1 MNWVDLLRPIGFSD
15 VVHRHDDEHLFNQ
28 RWELQNSP
36 EYQILGARAQT
47 FPLRYKVKSQSL
59 GGIMTNR
66 SNHSQLVG
74 DIAELLGRKVGAK
87 ISRRIRKTMDT
98 GGLGEIRTHHFM
110 AILRISSLGHDLGSP
125 PFAHPG
131 EYAVREWASTAWRQN
146 IFRGRLTKAELL
158 DLQNFDANAN
168 AFSILA
174 NNDVF
179 TFPIIASIVKYPN
192 GSGDDPRLCYKSPK
206 YGYLAKDAGKFEII
220 AESLGMIKHE
230 KGQAHYARHPLV
242 YLLEAADD
250 IAYLIHDFR
259 DALKAGFYQTDMQIQ
274 PEELQC
280 TEQEIKTAKN
290 VEQIF
295 YYLTGMHFDDYALNG
310 HGRSNERQQVIRRL
324 AKMEAAVVDVC
335 TDALARAFLEYEDA
349 ILDGKNCPSL
359 VDLAVLPS
367 GQKMGPIYSAI
378 RQNFRSTVID
388 EVDKIRNPNK
398 ENIKMIL
405 DAFCMSYF
413 SVSELKSYGTTQDH
427 QSANDS
433 LAAVKGFLGVV
444 EKYDNQGEAQF
455 SFESSFSDF
464 IQDVLRWLCQQG
476 DNDILRLSH
485 DLKAVRGLSSALK
498 QFQNKFETMPAV
510 GQPSS
515 KLAR

>member
-1 MNWVDLLRPIGFSD
+1 MNWVDLLRPIGFND

-36 EYQILGARAQT
+36 EYQILGSRAQT

-87 ISRRIRKTMDT
+87 ISRRIRKTMET
-98 GGLGEIRTHHFM
+98 GDLGEIRTHHFM

-131 EYAVREWASTAWRQN
+131 EYAVREWASTQWRQN

-168 AFSILA
+168 AFSVLA
-174 NNDVF
+174 NNDIF
-179 TFPIIASIVKYPN
+179 TFPVIASIVKYPN
-192 GSGDDPRLCYKSPK
+192 GSGDDPALCYKSPK

-220 AESLGMIKHE
+220 AETLGMTKCE
-230 KGQAHYARHPLV
+230 KDGMRYVRHPLV

-259 DALKAGFYQTDMQIQ
+259 DALKAGFYQMDMKTQT
-274 PEELQC
+274 EELRC
-280 TEQEIKTAKN
+280 TSKEIETAKS

-310 HGRSNERQQVIRRL
+310 HGRGNERQQVVRRL
-324 AKMEAAVVDVC
+324 SKMEAAVVDIC
-335 TDALARAFLEYEDA
+335 TDAIAQAFLDHELD

-367 GQKMGPIYSAI
+367 GQEMGPIYSAI

-413 SVSELKSYGTTQDH
+413 SVSELKTYGTAEDH
-427 QSANDS
+427 QSANNS
-433 LAAVKGFLGVV
+433 LAAVKGFLGAV
-444 EKYDNQGEAQF
+444 ERYDNQGEAKF
-455 SFESSFSDF
+455 SFEASFSDF

-476 DNDILRLSH
+476 DNDIIRLSS
-485 DLKAVRGLSSALK
+485 DLKNIRGLKPALF
-498 QFQNKFETMPAV
+498 QFKARFEAV
-510 GQPSS
+510 NSNPVHGNQI
-515 KLAR
+515 R